1 MGAFGDAAIYP
12 PEVTYQIMATGDQG
26 ASLRDAAAGHQT
38 VADMLIAEMTA
49 MGLNTTSTAMV
60 AWQGVGGAAM
70 EMTAGQF
77 IAMCEAVSA
86 WCQQGSLEAAA
97 VAEAH
102 GMALAQMVPAE
113 VCLENR
119 AELATLVA
127 TNFLGVNT
135 PAIGVNQATY
145 TGYWIT
151 NATAR
156 SAYGAVVTAS
166 NISTATPAPFAPMVT
181 NPAGPA
187 EAVAEA
193 AARDTGHAV
202 TASSKS
208 VTQAAEMPAKG
219 TENMGSSMAGQ
230 LGGIVGQLGSGFGQ
244 ITQMGGQLPQMAGQ
258 APQMFQGLLG
268 PLMQGMGAPGAASL
282 APEAAGAIAPVSSVG
297 GLGGLSSALG
307 GGAGGGGG
315 GLTTGTSALSSSFV
329 RPAGSF
335 STPNSPTLPGGW
347 QSGAGGGDA
356 SAARAGGPG
365 GPGGGGLYGAPPA
378 SMAGAGGS
386 AQSEQKAGRT
396 MQVTSRGANRG
407 ERQSI

>member
-12 PEVTYQIMATGDQG
+12 PEVTYQIMSTGDQG
-26 ASLRDAAAGHQT
+26 ASLLDAAAGHQT

-49 MGLNTTSTAMV
+49 MGFNTTSTAMV
-60 AWQGVGGAAM
+60 AWQGIGGAAM

-86 WCQQGSLEAAA
+86 WCQVGSLQAAA

-119 AELATLVA
+119 TELATLVA

-145 TGYWIT
+145 TSYWIT
-151 NATAR
+151 NATQR
-156 SAYGAVVTAS
+156 SAYSGIVTAS
-166 NISTATPAPFAPMVT
+166 NMITAEPAPFAPMVT

-187 EAVAEA
+187 ESVAQA
-193 AARDTGHAV
+193 AAKDTAHAATQV
-202 TASSKS
+202 SSK
-208 VTQAAEMPAKG
+208 TMQTADMPSQS

-230 LGGIVGQLGSGFGQ
+230 LGGIVGQLGSSFGQ
-244 ITQMGGQLPQMAGQ
+244 VSQLGSQLPQMGSQ

-268 PLMQGMGAPGAASL
+268 PLMQGASLNGAASL
-282 APEAAGAIAPVSSVG
+282 APEAAGAIAPASSIGGVG
-297 GLGGLSSALG
+297 GLGGAL

-315 GLTTGTSALSSSFV
+315 GLSAGSTALSSSFV

-335 STPNSPTLPGGW
+335 NTPSSPTLPSGW
-347 QSGAGGGDA
+347 Q
-356 SAARAGGPG
+356 GGPG
-365 GPGGGGLYGAPPA
+365 GPDASPSRSGSGGGLYGAPPA
-378 SMAGAGGS
+378 SMAGAGRGTGTES
-386 AQSEQKAGRT
+386 DQKAGRT
-396 MQVTSRGANRG
+396 MQVASRGANRG

>member
-12 PEVTYQIMATGDQG
+12 PEATYQIMATGDQG
-26 ASLRDAAAGHQT
+26 ASLLDAAAGHQT

-49 MGLNTTSTAMV
+49 MGFNTTSTAMV

-70 EMTAGQF
+70 EMTAGEF

-86 WCQQGSLEAAA
+86 WCQQGSFEAAA

-102 GMALAQMVPAE
+102 GFALAQMVPAE

-119 AELATLVA
+119 SELATLVA

-135 PAIGVNQATY
+135 PAIGVNNATY

-156 SAYGAVVTAS
+156 SGYGAVVTAS

-187 EAVAEA
+187 EAVAQA

-268 PLMQGMGAPGAASL
+268 PLMQGMGMNGAASM
-282 APEAAGAIAPVSSVG
+282 APGAAGAIAPVSSVG
-297 GLGGLSSALG
+297 GLGGLSSAL

-347 QSGAGGGDA
+347 QSGPGGGSDA
-356 SAARAGGPG
+356 SPARAG

-378 SMAGAGGS
+378 SMAGAGGAS
-386 AQSEQKAGRT
+386 QSDQKAGRT
-396 MQVTSRGANRG
+396 MQVTSRGATRG